1 MRNRLKSVTMIVDNS
16 VIKIENNI
24 VITILDDNVNVTIRI
39 IRLNMYV
46 RQ

>member
-1 MRNRLKSVTMIVDNS
+1 MIEDNS
-16 VIKIENNI
+16 VITIENNI